1 MYNFSMENLDKIN
14 ELIKDKKFEE
24 AKRELSGLITE
35 DEKDVEALKLLGL
48 CYINLGEYKEGQGV
62 FETVVKY
69 KDDPTSWFYLANCY
83 DNQDDYLHA
92 IAAYEEVLR
101 MRSEYLDAYKNLAIV
116 YVKNKEPQKAVDTV
130 KKAMEFAQNDDYTIY
145 YIAGTACMATK
156 NFDEAVTFLEKAIEL
171 NPEHSQLYNNLGTC
185 YVTIGNLEK
194 AYENFLK
201 ASEYDPN
208 NSITYF
214 NIASI
219 LQIQNKHK
227 EACEY
232 FRKAYII
239 EPQDNYLVSL
249 ALSEV
254 KSNQLEEAIR
264 HYKILVS
271 HHPEKPNFQYNLACC
286 YDASGEYAS
295 AIGILAH
302 LVLLNPKS
310 VSMSRKLASIYVK
323 VGQFVNAKELYEKIL
338 IQGNVS
344 FEIYYE
350 FAHICVKTGD
360 MDKAEK
366 ILKKVVELNPD
377 FAPAHKDLGI
387 LYLNKRLFDYS
398 EDEFNTA
405 LKLAPNDFNV
415 LFEYANYLHSTTNF
429 EKADEYYQ
437 KSLELKPDDLDALG
451 FSALNKIHL
460 KDLNKAYE
468 QIEHVIEHETSNGFM
483 YFIAGK
489 IRFLQEKY
497 EDAKMFLVKSYELEK
512 THDAEN
518 LLGLCYFEL
527 GDYEQANNIFKH
539 MLEKNPLNV
548 NLLLSSAR
556 CYEKLDDKD
565 SALATLDK
573 IVSTFPECEEAQEMI
588 RKIS

>member
-1 MYNFSMENLDKIN
+1 M
-14 ELIKDKKFEE
+14 
-24 AKRELSGLITE
+24 
-35 DEKDVEALKLLGL
+35 
-48 CYINLGEYKEGQGV
+48 CYINLNEFKDGKNV

-69 KDDPTSWFYLANCY
+69 IDDATSWFYLANCY
-83 DNQDDYLHA
+83 DNLDDYLHA
-92 IAAYEEVLR
+92 ISAYEEVLR
-101 MRSEYLDAYKNLAIV
+101 LRSSYVDAYKNLAVV

-130 KKAMEFAQNDDYTIY
+130 IRALDYVKDDYTIY
-145 YIAGTACMATK
+145 YIAGTACMALK
-156 NFDEAVTFLEKAIEL
+156 KFDEAVEYLEKALEL

-185 YVTIGNLEK
+185 YVTVGKLEK
-194 AYENFLK
+194 AYENFIK
-201 ASEYDPN
+201 ASEYDPE

-219 LQIQNKHK
+219 LQLQNKHK
-227 EACEY
+227 DACEF
-232 FRKAYII
+232 FRKAYAI
-239 EPQDNYLVSL
+239 EKQDNYLTAL

-254 KSNQLEEAIR
+254 KSNQLEEAIK

-271 HHPEKPNFQYNLACC
+271 HHPEKTNFQYNLACC
-286 YDASGEYAS
+286 YDAAGEYPS

-310 VSMSRKLASIYVK
+310 VSMLRKLASIYVK
-323 VGQFVNAKELYEKIL
+323 IHQYANAKALYKKIL

-350 FAHICVKTGD
+350 FAHLCVKTDD

-366 ILKKVVELNPD
+366 ILKKVVALNPE
-377 FAPAHKDLGI
+377 FAPAHKDLGV
-387 LYLNKRLFDYS
+387 LYLTKRLFDYA
-398 EDEFNTA
+398 EDEFNQA
-405 LKLAPNDFNV
+405 LKLAPDDFDI

-437 KSLELKPDDLDALG
+437 KALEIKPHDIEALG

-460 KDLNKAYE
+460 KDLDKAYE
-468 QIEHVIEHETSNGFM
+468 QIEHVLKAETNNGFM

-489 IRFLQEKY
+489 IRFLQGKF
-497 EDAKMFLVKSYELEK
+497 EDAKMYLIKSYELEK
-512 THDAEN
+512 THDCEN
-518 LLGLCYFEL
+518 MLGLCYYEL

-539 MLEKNPLNV
+539 MLEANPLNV
-548 NLLLSSAR
+548 NLLLSSAK
-556 CYEKLDDKD
+556 CYEKLNDKD

-573 IVSTFPECEEAQEMI
+573 VVDAFPECEEAQEMI
-588 RKIS
+588 RAIS